1 MKSNQNTV
9 KNHDLKEAVGKFFVL
24 NKTQQKWIQGW
35 IAIDKNL
42 KQFLK
47 NVKEEIEYEWDSERI
62 NIENLVLYYIDT
74 NTNNLIQIKDDKI
87 LQSITRCKKIFIV
100 VLDKTIK
107 CNKIKDIEQLYNWYH
122 KNLLNYEG

>member
-9 KNHDLKEAVGKFFVL
+9 KNHNLKDVVGKFFVL

-87 LQSITRCKKIFIV
+87 LQSIMRSKKIFIV

-107 CNKIKDIEQLYNWYH
+107 CNKLKDIEPLYNWYR

>member
-9 KNHDLKEAVGKFFVL
+9 KNHNLKDVVGKFFVL
-24 NKTQQKWIQGW
+24 NKIQQKWIQGW

-87 LQSITRCKKIFIV
+87 LQSIMRSKKIFIV

-107 CNKIKDIEQLYNWYH
+107 CNKLKDIEPLYNWYR

>member
-9 KNHDLKEAVGKFFVL
+9 KNHNLKDVVGKFFVL

-62 NIENLVLYYIDT
+62 NIENLVLYYINT

-87 LQSITRCKKIFIV
+87 LQSIMRSKKIFIV

-107 CNKIKDIEQLYNWYH
+107 CNKLKDIEPLYDWYR